1 MTEKCTKGEKDPN
14 QHSKLVSTKKRTYCT
29 PELVEETVFE
39 RAVLAACKNFGIDP
53 SCEGFPS

>member
-1 MTEKCTKGEKDPN
+1 MVEKNTKGEKEPN
-14 QHSKLVSTKKRTYCT
+14 QQSESVSIKKRTYCT